1 VGHLQFS
8 TASPPLLEN
17 SRFPPRVCLRK
28 GCGRIFDVRS
38 GNQRYCQDPECLR
51 LVRRWQA
58 AKRQR
63 VRRQRPEVREE
74 RAAAAKEVRERKS
87 RLKTDPP
94 APTDPVMPAEQPV
107 MPAEQPDPPGAWSR
121 SRKIP
126 GPICDRV
133 GCYESPRP
141 ACRCPASYCSQEC
154 RRAMQRVRDRE
165 RKWLWRNTL
174 AGQIKCQLQAQRRQ
188 VARRASSADRDS
200 EDTGEATT
208 RGSDVVLPY
217 RSPPIVSV
225 PLGDRKEDIS
235 HDVQNPETPVA
246 SQSRPPPA
254 S

>member
-1 VGHLQFS
+1 VGHNQCS
-8 TASPPLLEN
+8 SASPLSPGN
-17 SRFPPRVCLRK
+17 SRFPPRTCLRK
-28 GCGRIFDVRS
+28 GCGRIFDARS
-38 GNQRYCQDPECLR
+38 GNQRYCQDPECLK

-63 VRRQRPEVREE
+63 MRRQQPEVREN
-74 RAAAAKEVRERKS
+74 RAAAAREARERKS

-94 APTDPVMPAEQPV
+94 APTEPV

-141 ACRCPASYCSQEC
+141 ACRCLAHYCSHEC
-154 RRAMQRVRDRE
+154 RDAMQRVRDRE

-188 VARRASSADRDS
+188 VARRAASADRDS
-200 EDTGEATT
+200 AVLEPTTAT
-208 RGSDVVLPY
+208 GSDVVLPY
-217 RSPPIVSV
+217 RSPPDISVSM
-225 PLGDRKEDIS
+225 GDRKEDIT
-235 HDVQNPETPVA
+235 HEVQNPETTIT

-254 S
+254 

>member
-1 VGHLQFS
+1 MGHDQCS
-8 TASPPLLEN
+8 SASPLSPGN
-17 SRFPPRVCLRK
+17 SRFPPRMCLRK
-28 GCGRIFDVRS
+28 GCRRIFDARS

-58 AKRQR
+58 AKRQQ

-74 RAAAAKEVRERKS
+74 RAAAAREVRERKA

-94 APTDPVMPAEQPV
+94 APTEQV
-107 MPAEQPDPPGAWSR
+107 LPAEQPDPPVAWSR

-133 GCYESPRP
+133 GCYESPRSS
-141 ACRCPASYCSQEC
+141 CRCPSRYCSHEC
-154 RRAMQRVRDRE
+154 RDAMQRVRDRE

-188 VARRASSADRDS
+188 ATRRAASADRDS
-200 EDTGEATT
+200 EDTGEATAT
-208 RGSDVVLPY
+208 GSDVVRPY
-217 RSPPIVSV
+217 RSPPNVSV
-225 PLGDRKEDIS
+225 PLGDRKEDIF
-235 HDVQNPETPVA
+235 HDVQNPETTVA

-254 S
+254 

>member
-1 VGHLQFS
+1 MGHSQCS
-8 TASPPLLEN
+8 TASPPLPEN

-28 GCGRIFDVRS
+28 GCARIFDVRS

-51 LVRRWQA
+51 QVRRWLS

-63 VRRQRPEVREE
+63 VRRQRPEVREN
-74 RAAAAKEVRERKS
+74 RAAAAREARKRKS

-94 APTDPVMPAEQPV
+94 APMEPIMPAE
-107 MPAEQPDPPGAWSR
+107 MPDQPGAWSR
-121 SRKIP
+121 SRKIS

-141 ACRCPASYCSQEC
+141 ACRCPARYCSHEC
-154 RRAMQRVRDRE
+154 RDAMQRVRDRE

-174 AGQIKCQLQAQRRQ
+174 AGQIKCRLQAQKRKA
-188 VARRASSADRDS
+188 ARRSASADRDS
-200 EDTGEATT
+200 ADIDATPAT
-208 RGSDVVLPY
+208 GSDVVLPY
-217 RSPPIVSV
+217 RSPSNVSV

-235 HDVQNPETPVA
+235 HDVQNPETTVA

-254 S
+254 

>member
-1 VGHLQFS
+1 MGHSQCS
-8 TASPPLLEN
+8 SASPLRRGN
-17 SRFPPRVCLRK
+17 SRFPPRTCLRK

-51 LVRRWQA
+51 LVHRWQA

-63 VRRQRPEVREE
+63 VRRQRPEVREG
-74 RAAAAKEVRERKS
+74 RAAAAREARERKS

-94 APTDPVMPAEQPV
+94 PQIGPVI
-107 MPAEQPDPPGAWSR
+107 PAEQPDRPDAWSR

-141 ACRCPASYCSQEC
+141 SCRCPAHYCSHEC
-154 RRAMQRVRDRE
+154 RDAMQRVHDRE
-165 RKWLWRNTL
+165 RKWLWRNTF
-174 AGQIKCQLQAQRRQ
+174 AGQIKCRLQAQRRQ
-188 VARRASSADRDS
+188 AARRSTSADRDS
-200 EDTGEATT
+200 VDTSEVTATD
-208 RGSDVVLPY
+208 SDVVRPY
-217 RSPPIVSV
+217 RSPPDVSI
-225 PLGDRKEDIS
+225 PFGDRKEDVF
-235 HDVQNPETPVA
+235 HEVHNPETTVA

>member
-1 VGHLQFS
+1 MGQNQCS
-8 TASPPLLEN
+8 SASPLRSGHFSN
-17 SRFPPRVCLRK
+17 RFPPRPCLRK

-58 AKRQR
+58 AKRQQ

-74 RAAAAKEVRERKS
+74 RAAAARETRTRKS

-94 APTDPVMPAEQPV
+94 PLIGPVI
-107 MPAEQPDPPGAWSR
+107 PAEQPDPPGAWSR

-133 GCYESPRP
+133 GCYESPRSS
-141 ACRCPASYCSQEC
+141 CRCAARYCSHEC
-154 RRAMQRVRDRE
+154 HDAMQRVRDRE
-165 RKWLWRNTL
+165 RKWLWRNTF
-174 AGQIKCQLQAQRRQ
+174 AGQIKCRQQAQRRQ
-188 VARRASSADRDS
+188 AARHSSSADRDS
-200 EDTGEATT
+200 ADTDEVTAT
-208 RGSDVVLPY
+208 GSDVVRPY
-217 RSPPIVSV
+217 RSPPEVSV

-235 HDVQNPETPVA
+235 HDVQNPKATVA

-254 S
+254 

>member
-1 VGHLQFS
+1 MGHSQFS
-8 TASPPLLEN
+8 TASPSLPEN
-17 SRFPPRVCLRK
+17 SRFPPRLCLRK

-51 LVRRWQA
+51 QVRRWLA

-63 VRRQRPEVREE
+63 VRRQRPEVREN
-74 RAAAAKEVRERKS
+74 RAAAAKEARERKS

-94 APTDPVMPAEQPV
+94 APTEPI

-121 SRKIP
+121 SRQIP

-141 ACRCPASYCSQEC
+141 ACRCPAHYCSHEC
-154 RRAMQRVRDRE
+154 RRAMLQVRNRE

-174 AGQIKCQLQAQRRQ
+174 AGQIKCQLQAQSRQ
-188 VARRASSADRDS
+188 AARRAASADRASADA
-200 EDTGEATT
+200 GEVTAT
-208 RGSDVVLPY
+208 RLDVVRPY
-217 RSPPIVSV
+217 RPPPDVSV

-235 HDVQNPETPVA
+235 DDVQNPETTIA

>member
-1 VGHLQFS
+1 MGLNQCS
-8 TASPPLLEN
+8 SASPLSPGN
-17 SRFPPRVCLRK
+17 SRFPLRTCLRK

-74 RAAAAKEVRERKS
+74 RAAVAREVRERKS

-94 APTDPVMPAEQPV
+94 APTEPVMPAEK
-107 MPAEQPDPPGAWSR
+107 PDPPVAWSR
-121 SRKIP
+121 SRKNS

-141 ACRCPASYCSQEC
+141 SCRCPARYCSHEC
-154 RRAMQRVRDRE
+154 RRAMQRVCDRE
-165 RKWLWRNTL
+165 RKWLWRNTF

-188 VARRASSADRDS
+188 AARRASSADRDS
-200 EDTGEATT
+200 VDTGEVTAT
-208 RGSDVVLPY
+208 GSNVVLPY
-217 RSPPIVSV
+217 RSPPDVSV
-225 PLGDRKEDIS
+225 SMGNRKEDIS
-235 HDVQNPETPVA
+235 HDVQNPETTIA

>member
-1 VGHLQFS
+1 MGQSQCS
-8 TASPPLLEN
+8 TGSPPLPEN

-51 LVRRWQA
+51 QVRRWQA

-74 RAAAAKEVRERKS
+74 RAAAAREVRERKS

-94 APTDPVMPAEQPV
+94 PRIEPI

-141 ACRCPASYCSQEC
+141 ACRCPARFCSHAC
-154 RRAMQRVRDRE
+154 RDAMQRVRDRE
-165 RKWLWRNTL
+165 RKWLWRNTF
-174 AGQIKCQLQAQRRQ
+174 AGEIKCRQQARNRQ
-188 VARRASSADRDS
+188 AARRAASADRDS
-200 EDTGEATT
+200 SDIGEATT
-208 RGSDVVLPY
+208 TGSDVVLPY
-217 RSPPIVSV
+217 RLPPDASV

-235 HDVQNPETPVA
+235 HDVQNPETTVA

-254 S
+254 

>member
-1 VGHLQFS
+1 MGHNQCS
-8 TASPPLLEN
+8 SASPLSPGN
-17 SRFPPRVCLRK
+17 FSNRFPPRVCLRK

-51 LVRRWQA
+51 LVHRWQA

-74 RAAAAKEVRERKS
+74 RAAAARETRERKS

-94 APTDPVMPAEQPV
+94 PLIGPVI
-107 MPAEQPDPPGAWSR
+107 PAEQPDPPDPWSR

-141 ACRCPASYCSQEC
+141 SCRCPARYCSHEC
-154 RRAMQRVRDRE
+154 SDAMQRVRDRE
-165 RKWLWRNTL
+165 RKWLWRNTF
-174 AGQIKCQLQAQRRQ
+174 AGQIKCRLQAQRRQ
-188 VARRASSADRDS
+188 AARRASSADRDS
-200 EDTGEATT
+200 ADTGEVTAT
-208 RGSDVVLPY
+208 GSDVVRPY
-217 RSPPIVSV
+217 RSPPDVSI
-225 PLGDRKEDIS
+225 PFGDRKEDVS
-235 HDVQNPETPVA
+235 HEVHDPETTVA

>member
-1 VGHLQFS
+1 MGHLQCS

-17 SRFPPRVCLRK
+17 SRFPRRVCLRK

-38 GNQRYCQDPECLR
+38 GNQRYCQDPDCLR
-51 LVRRWQA
+51 QVRRWLA

-63 VRRQRPEVREE
+63 VRRQRPEVREK
-74 RAAAAKEVRERKS
+74 RAAAAREVRKRKL
-87 RLKTDPP
+87 RRKTDPS
-94 APTDPVMPAEQPV
+94 APTEPV

-141 ACRCPASYCSQEC
+141 ACRCPARYCSHEC
-154 RRAMQRVRDRE
+154 RDAMQRVRDRE

-174 AGQIKCQLQAQRRQ
+174 AGQIKCRLQARNRQ
-188 VARRASSADRDS
+188 ATRRAAKANRNSA
-200 EDTGEATT
+200 DTGEATT
-208 RGSDVVLPY
+208 ISSDVVLPY
-217 RSPPIVSV
+217 RSSSVTSV

-235 HDVQNPETPVA
+235 HDVQNPETTVA
-246 SQSRPPPA
+246 PQSRPPPA
-254 S
+254 

>member
-1 VGHLQFS
+1 VGHNQCS
-8 TASPPLLEN
+8 SASPLSPGN
-17 SRFPPRVCLRK
+17 FSNRFPPRVCLRK

-51 LVRRWQA
+51 LVHRWQA

-74 RAAAAKEVRERKS
+74 RAAAARETRERKS

-94 APTDPVMPAEQPV
+94 PLIGPVI
-107 MPAEQPDPPGAWSR
+107 PAEQPDPPDPWSR

-141 ACRCPASYCSQEC
+141 SCRCPARYCSHEC
-154 RRAMQRVRDRE
+154 SDAMQRVRDRE
-165 RKWLWRNTL
+165 RKWLWRNTF
-174 AGQIKCQLQAQRRQ
+174 AGQIKCRLQAQRRQ
-188 VARRASSADRDS
+188 AARRASSADRDS
-200 EDTGEATT
+200 VDTGEVTAT
-208 RGSDVVLPY
+208 GSDVVRPY
-217 RSPPIVSV
+217 RSPPDVSI
-225 PLGDRKEDIS
+225 PFGDRKEDVS
-235 HDVQNPETPVA
+235 HEVHDPETTVA

>member
-1 VGHLQFS
+1 MGHNQCS
-8 TASPPLLEN
+8 TGAAPLPEN
-17 SRFPPRVCLRK
+17 SRFPPRTCLRK

-63 VRRQRPEVREE
+63 MRRQRPKVREE

-94 APTDPVMPAEQPV
+94 APTDPVMPAEQP
-107 MPAEQPDPPGAWSR
+107 DPPVAWSR
-121 SRKIP
+121 SRKNS

-133 GCYESPRP
+133 GCYESPRSS
-141 ACRCPASYCSQEC
+141 CRCPARYCSHEC
-154 RRAMQRVRDRE
+154 RDAMQRVRDRE

-188 VARRASSADRDS
+188 TARRAASADRDS
-200 EDTGEATT
+200 ADT
-208 RGSDVVLPY
+208 RGATATGLDVVRPY
-217 RSPPIVSV
+217 RPPPDVSV

-235 HDVQNPETPVA
+235 DDVQNPKTTIA

-254 S
+254 

>member
-1 VGHLQFS
+1 M
-8 TASPPLLEN
+8 
-17 SRFPPRVCLRK
+17 
-28 GCGRIFDVRS
+28 RS

-51 LVRRWQA
+51 HVRRWQA

-63 VRRQRPEVREE
+63 MRRQRPQVREN
-74 RAAAAKEVRERKS
+74 RAAAAREVRERKS

-94 APTDPVMPAEQPV
+94 APTEPVIPAK
-107 MPAEQPDPPGAWSR
+107 QPDPPGAWSR

-141 ACRCPASYCSQEC
+141 ACRCPARYCSHEC
-154 RRAMQRVRDRE
+154 RDAMQGVRDRE

-188 VARRASSADRDS
+188 AGRRGVSADRDS
-200 EDTGEATT
+200 ADTGEATT
-208 RGSDVVLPY
+208 TGSDVVLPY
-217 RSPPIVSV
+217 RSPPEVSV

-235 HDVQNPETPVA
+235 YDVQNPEKTVA

>member
-1 VGHLQFS
+1 MGHSQCS
-8 TASPPLLEN
+8 TGAPPLPEN
-17 SRFPPRVCLRK
+17 SRFPQRVCLRK
-28 GCGRIFDVRS
+28 GCGLIFDVRS

-51 LVRRWQA
+51 QVRRWQA

-74 RAAAAKEVRERKS
+74 RAAAAREVRERKS

-94 APTDPVMPAEQPV
+94 PRIEPI

-133 GCYESPRP
+133 GCYESPRS
-141 ACRCPASYCSQEC
+141 ACRCPARYCSHEC
-154 RRAMQRVRDRE
+154 RDAMQRVRDRE

-188 VARRASSADRDS
+188 VARLASSADRDS
-200 EDTGEATT
+200 AVLDAATAT
-208 RGSDVVLPY
+208 GSDVVRPY
-217 RSPPIVSV
+217 RPPPDISVSM
-225 PLGDRKEDIS
+225 GDRKEDIS
-235 HDVQNPETPVA
+235 HDVQNPETTVA

-254 S
+254 